1 MNTIAGLL
9 TFYMPEQDA
18 FFCFNEVMRRRQI
31 IYKGNLHCADQES
44 KIIEEFMEKMFP
56 KLLTHLRVHDVP
68 VSFSVI

>member
-1 MNTIAGLL
+1 
-9 TFYMPEQDA
+9 
-18 FFCFNEVMRRRQI
+18 MRRRQI